1 MKRILLLLLLCS
13 TTLLMAQQTDPIQE
27 AMASYDY
34 ETALSLIAQKKPAT
48 PLLLQKG
55 KALRSLGL
63 NAEALSTYQ
72 EIIGKDST
80 NTRALIEAAECC
92 RTLAKYKQ
100 ASAYYEKVLDLT
112 PENKYVRIQYIN
124 LLLAQQKFREALGE
138 SSLMTEKD
146 SSAIALHLQAQ
157 SFEGMNELLPA
168 AGCYYNIQEKY
179 PADYLAA
186 AKLGAINIAAS
197 YYDEAIEATEKY
209 RKIDTTNIA
218 VNRQN
223 ALAYCLKQ
231 DYPTAIRRYQ
241 YLVNQ
246 GDSTFHTCYYL
257 GISYYAIERYYE
269 AHDFLEAARKYDPEN
284 VTLLYYLGRSCAKT
298 SWKKQGVEYLEQ
310 AINLSIP
317 KDSSMV
323 RLYIG
328 MTDCYKMAQMYKEQL
343 ASIKERYQKYDRQ
356 NHKLLYDMA
365 HLSFFALK
373 DRKSTE
379 RYLEAFLKTRPK
391 DEKAEQAKLNEKG
404 ELVLG
409 ITNYYN
415 AADNWLKDL
424 KSKQKIEDFFQNGN
438 PETTTGG
445 RALKFYAT
453 MRLEVRKAA
462 TVNRKQPFFLFMK

>member
-1 MKRILLLLLLCS
+1 MKRLLLLFLLCP
-13 TTLLMAQQTDPIQE
+13 TTLLMAQHLDPIQE
-27 AMASYDY
+27 AMANYDY
-34 ETALSLIAQKKPAT
+34 EAALSLIAAKKPTT

-55 KALRSLGL
+55 KALRGLGL
-63 NAEALSTYQ
+63 NTEALSTYQ
-72 EIIGKDST
+72 EIIT
-80 NTRALIEAAECC
+80 NDTTNSRAFIEAAECC
-92 RTLAKYKQ
+92 RMLAKSNQ
-100 ASAYYEKVLDLT
+100 ALKYYERALDLN

-124 LLLAQQKFREALGE
+124 LLLSLQKFRDALGE

-157 SFEGMNELLPA
+157 SFEGMGEPLPA

-179 PADYLAA
+179 PSDYLAA
-186 AKLGAINIAAS
+186 AKLGAINIAGS
-197 YYDEAIEATEKY
+197 YFDEAIEATEKY
-209 RKIDTTNIA
+209 RQIDTTNIA

-246 GDSTFHTCYYL
+246 GDSSFHTCYYL

-269 AHDFLEAARKYDPEN
+269 AHDILEAARKYDPEN
-284 VTLLYYLGRSCAKT
+284 VNLLYYLVRACAKT

-317 KDSSMV
+317 KDSSMT

-343 ASIKERYQKYDRQ
+343 ASMKERYQKYDRQ
-356 NHKLLYDMA
+356 NHKILYDMA
-365 HLSFFALK
+365 HLSFSALK
-373 DRKSTE
+373 DKKSTE

-391 DEKAEQAKLNEKG
+391 DDKTEQAKLNEKG

-409 ITNYYN
+409 MANYYN
-415 AADNWLKDL
+415 AAANWLKDL
-424 KSKQKIEDFFQNGN
+424 KSKQKIEDFFQNG
-438 PETTTGG
+438 
-445 RALKFYAT
+445 K
-453 MRLEVRKAA
+453 
-462 TVNRKQPFFLFMK
+462 